1 MDLQPVSINERVK
14 AIDLMRGF
22 ALLGILIINMLAF
35 HSPLSYIDPY
45 KWFNGSLNE
54 GIYMVIDI
62 FIQASFYPLFAMLFG
77 YGLAMQFM
85 RAEAR
90 NRPFMPLAVKRLL
103 ILLLIGIIHAF
114 LIWYGDILITY
125 AIMGLLLISMIRLPS
140 TWLMAFA
147 AIIYTVPHL
156 LLLGIM
162 FLAVAVDPNT
172 YVGYME
178 IESSLQSYQS
188 GSFAEIFSQRLADW
202 TYSNNLVN
210 YIVLIA
216 TILPFLMV
224 GAAAAKWRLIE
235 RTQEKRKLWLVLAIV
250 PLVVGLLLKS
260 APFLF
265 ESNYAFVYLQDIFG
279 GPLVA
284 IGYAALIALLAQNAF
299 MQKLLSPLAK
309 VGRMSLTTYIT
320 QSVLATLIFYS
331 YGFGLYG
338 QVDLLTGT
346 LIALGI
352 FVGQVIF
359 AELWFEKFQR
369 GPLEIIWRKWT
380 YGNKFEKTN
389 NSKL

>member
-85 RAEAR
+85 RAEAL

-140 TWLMAFA
+140 AWLMAFA
-147 AIIYTVPHL
+147 AVIYTVPHL

-178 IESSLQSYQS
+178 IETSIQSYQS

-210 YIVLIA
+210 YIILIA

-235 RTQEKRKLWLVLAIV
+235 RTQEKRKLWLALAIV
-250 PLVVGLLLKS
+250 PLTVGLLLKS

-284 IGYAALIALLAQNAF
+284 IGYAALIALLAQKASI
-299 MQKLLSPLAK
+299 QKVFSPLAK

-369 GPLEIIWRKWT
+369 GPLETIWRKWT

>member
-140 TWLMAFA
+140 AWLMAFA
-147 AIIYTVPHL
+147 AVIYTVPHL

-178 IESSLQSYQS
+178 IESSIQSYQS

-250 PLVVGLLLKS
+250 PLTVGLLLKS

-352 FVGQVIF
+352 FIGQVIF

-369 GPLEIIWRKWT
+369 GPLEIIWRNWT

>member
-1 MDLQPVSINERVK
+1 MNLQPVSLNERVK

>member
-1 MDLQPVSINERVK
+1 MNLQPVSINERVT
-14 AIDLMRGF
+14 AIDIMRGF
-22 ALLGILIINMLAF
+22 SLFGILIINMLAF

-45 KWFNGSLNE
+45 KWFDGNLNE
-54 GIYMVIDI
+54 GIYWFIDL

-85 RAEAR
+85 RAEAN

-103 ILLLIGIIHAF
+103 VLLLFGILHAF

-125 AIMGLLLISMIRLPS
+125 AIMGFLLIGMIRLPS
-140 TWLMAFA
+140 SWLLGFA

-156 LLLGIM
+156 MLLGIM
-162 FLAVAVDPNT
+162 FIAAAADPSI
-172 YVGYME
+172 YVGYMQ
-178 IESSLQSYQS
+178 IESSIQSYQS

-202 TYSNNLVN
+202 TYSNNLLN
-210 YIVLIA
+210 YIILIA

-235 RTQEKRKLWLVLAIV
+235 RTQEKRKLWLFLAIV
-250 PLVVGLLLKS
+250 PLLIGLLLKS
-260 APFLF
+260 GPMLF
-265 ESNYAFVYLQDIFG
+265 EPNYAFVYLQDIFG

-284 IGYAALIALLAQNAF
+284 IGYAAIIALLAQKASL
-299 MQKLLSPLAK
+299 QKLFSPVAK

-346 LIALGI
+346 LIAIGI
-352 FVGQVIF
+352 FVVQLIF
-359 AELWFEKFQR
+359 AELWFEKFSR
-369 GPLEIIWRKWT
+369 GPLEMVWRKWT
-380 YGNKFEKTN
+380 YGNNFEKTN
-389 NSKL
+389 NSKP